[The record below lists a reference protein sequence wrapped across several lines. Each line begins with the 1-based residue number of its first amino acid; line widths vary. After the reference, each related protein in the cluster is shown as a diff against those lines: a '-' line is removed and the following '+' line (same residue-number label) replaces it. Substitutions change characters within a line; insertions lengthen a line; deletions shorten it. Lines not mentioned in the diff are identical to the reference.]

1 MRQNLKWL
9 YPGLKVKRW
18 LFLAILGFFLLGL
31 GFLLV
36 TRIAVLVFWIAW
48 LKNFISEWLGRWP
61 ARLLGWFFMLLGV
74 FLLAFGFK
82 KMLESI
88 LYVIIPENNEKL
100 VDIIYSRRSLQK
112 GPKIVA
118 IGGGTG
124 LPVVLRGLKQYT
136 SNLTAIVNVAD
147 DGGSSGR
154 LRGELGILP
163 PGDLRNCLV
172 ALADTEKIME
182 DILSYRFQ
190 QGSGLTG
197 HSMGNLLLAGLTEL
211 TGDSHTA
218 IRELSRVLAL
228 RGKVLPATLT
238 PTVLGAEMADG
249 EIVMGESRI
258 PRQGKP
264 IRRVFLEPPDCR
276 ALEEALLAIK
286 EADLVVLSPGSLYT
300 SIIPNLL
307 VREIAAAL
315 AETPALVVYVC
326 NVMTQ
331 PGETNGYT
339 ASDHLQA
346 IIRHAG
352 QDVVYLV
359 IVNTAKVSH
368 LPLGKKREEGAE
380 PVLVDY
386 REIGKLGVKEG
397 EE

>member
-1 MRQNLKWL
+1 M
-9 YPGLKVKRW
+9 
-18 LFLAILGFFLLGL
+18 
-31 GFLLV
+31 
-36 TRIAVLVFWIAW
+36 
-48 LKNFISEWLGRWP
+48 
-61 ARLLGWFFMLLGV
+61 
-74 FLLAFGFK
+74 
-82 KMLESI
+82 
-88 LYVIIPENNEKL
+88 
-100 VDIIYSRRSLQK
+100 QK

-352 QDVVYLV
+352 RDVVDLV
-359 IVNTAKVSH
+359 IVNTAKVSP
-368 LPLGKKREEGAE
+368 LALGKYREEGAE

-386 REIGKLGVKEG
+386 REIGKLGVKVVG
-397 EE
+397 EKLIDHAAVVRHNPDRLAKVLLKLVFARKNRREKVSCKINCRI